1 MLATLEAVL
10 NGVRA
15 AQGAEQ
21 ALRNMTDLIE
31 GAAETGRL
39 GPRGFD
45 VLAVAAIFAAYTI
58 TMRVA
63 LGLRI
68 GPALA
73 GGAAN
78 TVPIVI
84 FGALARRIIRTWLIG
99 RAAIV
104 QIIGHGALCAGFAM
118 LSFWFLLVLLG
129 VMNGI
134 SATEFIVRPFAGAGT
149 AWQMLENVTTYGMIA
164 ALAYV
169 PIQTPDPMNTVRP
182 APVVLPE
189 PEERRDPETSRYF
202 IRSGDTIRPI
212 DFDRIVS
219 VAGADDYAEVTSLD
233 GKHLVK
239 MTLTEFE
246 NALDAAK
253 FVRVHRSWIVNVDHI
268 VRAEPAG
275 GGRMLLRM
283 QNGETIPASRTG
295 SRLLRGRV
303 I

>member
-1 MLATLEAVL
+1 MKRLRGMI
-10 NGVRA
+10 GV
-15 AQGAEQ
+15 
-21 ALRNMTDLIE
+21 IE
-31 GAAETGRL
+31 GAAEPRRL

-45 VLAVAAIFAAYTI
+45 ALAVATVFAAYTI

-78 TVPIVI
+78 TMPIVI
-84 FGALARRIIRTWLIG
+84 FGALARHIIKTWLIG
-99 RAAIV
+99 RPAIV
-104 QIIGHGALCAGFAM
+104 QIVGHAALCAGFAM

-129 VMNGI
+129 VVNGI

-149 AWQMLENVTTYGMIA
+149 AWQMLENVTTYGVIA

-169 PIQTPDPMNTVRP
+169 PIQTPDPINTVLQMP
-182 APVVLPE
+182 MVLPVPMVLPE
-189 PEERRDPETSRYF
+189 SEERRDPETSRYF
-202 IRSGDTIRPI
+202 IRSGDNIRPI

-275 GGRMLLRM
+275 GGRMLLHM
-283 QNGETIPASRTG
+283 QNGETISASRTG
-295 SRLLRGRV
+295 SRLLRDRV

>member
-1 MLATLEAVL
+1 MKRLRGMI
-10 NGVRA
+10 GV
-15 AQGAEQ
+15 
-21 ALRNMTDLIE
+21 IE
-31 GAAETGRL
+31 GAAEPRRL

-45 VLAVAAIFAAYTI
+45 ALAVATVFAAYTI
-58 TMRVA
+58 TMQVA

-78 TVPIVI
+78 TMPIVI
-84 FGALARRIIRTWLIG
+84 FGALARHMIKTWLIG
-99 RAAIV
+99 RPAIV
-104 QIIGHGALCAGFAM
+104 QIVGHAALCAGFAL

-129 VMNGI
+129 VVNGI

-149 AWQMLENVTTYGMIA
+149 AWQMLENVTTYGVIA

-169 PIQTPDPMNTVRP
+169 PIHTPDPINTVL
-182 APVVLPE
+182 PVPMVLPE
-189 PEERRDPETSRYF
+189 PEERRDPEKSRYF
-202 IRSGDTIRPI
+202 IRSGDNIRPI

-239 MTLTEFE
+239 MTLTEFD

-275 GGRMLLRM
+275 GGRMLLHMR
-283 QNGETIPASRTG
+283 NGETISASRTG
-295 SRLLRGRV
+295 SRLLRDRV